1 LAEAWF
7 VSSDSHVVEPPDL
20 WVGRID
26 SKFGDRVPHQV
37 AEPGGDWWYA
47 GGTRI
52 FSVTGGTETGVRF
65 KDQSKMRLESRYSE
79 VVEGGYVPEK
89 KLEDM
94 DTDGVYGEVIY
105 PTLGIPLW
113 RLPDTKLLNAIHLGY
128 NDWIADFCAADRRR
142 LKGVAMVNLDDVE
155 WAVAELERAAK
166 QGLAG
171 AMITVYPDPERSF
184 DRPIYEPFWAA
195 AQDLGMPLSLHI
207 GTSRLIPRA
216 RKAESSVVDA
226 ASNSLGTPASYA
238 TAAHWVQMSLS
249 HLIFSGVFERYPGLQ
264 VVSLEHEVAWAGHF
278 LNVID
283 YTYTQRVPRPDW
295 YRFKDGALPSDF
307 FHRNV
312 FISFQE
318 DALGIQIRSTIGVD
332 NLMWGSD
339 YPHAESTF
347 PRSREILDE
356 ILREVPEDER
366 RKLVRDNAARLY
378 RFDINGG

>member
-1 LAEAWF
+1 
-7 VSSDSHVVEPPDL
+7 
-20 WVGRID
+20 
-26 SKFGDRVPHQV
+26 
-37 AEPGGDWWYA
+37 
-47 GGTRI
+47 
-52 FSVTGGTETGVRF
+52 
-65 KDQSKMRLESRYSE
+65 
-79 VVEGGYVPEK
+79 
-89 KLEDM
+89 
-94 DTDGVYGEVIY
+94 
-105 PTLGIPLW
+105 
-113 RLPDTKLLNAIHLGY
+113 
-128 NDWIADFCAADRRR
+128 
-142 LKGVAMVNLDDVE
+142 
-155 WAVAELERAAK
+155 
-166 QGLAG
+166 
-171 AMITVYPDPERSF
+171 
-184 DRPIYEPFWAA
+184 
-195 AQDLGMPLSLHI
+195 
-207 GTSRLIPRA
+207 
-216 RKAESSVVDA
+216 
-226 ASNSLGTPASYA
+226 
-238 TAAHWVQMSLS
+238 MSLS